1 MAKVELKQP
10 VVQEISEN
18 VKDAQSV
25 VVVDYR
31 GLTVAEDTQLRREL
45 REAGVTY
52 KVYKNTMMNFAFK
65 DTDFE
70 SLSDVL
76 EGPSAI
82 AISKEDAT
90 APARVLAKFAKD
102 APALEIKAGVVE
114 GTYYD
119 ADGMK
124 VIASVPSREELLS
137 KLLGSIQSPIVN
149 FARVL
154 KQIAE
159 NGGAADASADDAK
172 AEAPAEEAKEEA
184 KVEEAKEE
192 APAEA
197 TKEAKAEATKE
208 AKDAE

>member
-10 VVQEISEN
+10 IVQEISEN

-31 GLTVAEDTQLRREL
+31 GLTVDQDTKLRKEL

-65 DTDFE
+65 GTDFE
-70 SLSDVL
+70 SLAPVL

-82 AISKEDAT
+82 AISKDDAT
-90 APARVLAKFAKD
+90 APARIVAKVAEN

-114 GTYYD
+114 GTFYD
-119 ADGMK
+119 AEGMK
-124 VIASVPSREELLS
+124 AIAKIPSRNELLS
-137 KLLGSIQSPIVN
+137 RLLGSLQSPMAN
-149 FARVL
+149 FARVIN
-154 KQIAE
+154 QIAE
-159 NGGAADASADDAK
+159 KTPAAAT
-172 AEAPAEEAKEEA
+172 AEAPAEAPA
-184 KVEEAKEE
+184 AEE

-197 TKEAKAEATKE
+197 
-208 AKDAE
+208 

>member
-10 VVQEISEN
+10 IVQEISEN
-18 VKDAQSV
+18 IKDAQSV

-31 GLTVAEDTQLRREL
+31 GLTVAEDTQLRKQL

-65 DTDFE
+65 GTDFE
-70 SLSDVL
+70 SLAPVL

-82 AISKEDAT
+82 AISTTDAT
-90 APARVLAKFAKD
+90 APARVLAKFAKT

-114 GTYYD
+114 GTFYD

-124 VIASVPSREELLS
+124 AIADVPSREELLS
-137 KLLGSIQSPIVN
+137 KFLGSIQSPITN

-154 KQIAE
+154 NQIAE
-159 NGGAADASADDAK
+159 KGGAGEATAA
-172 AEAPAEEAKEEA
+172 AETEAA
-184 KVEEAKEE
+184 EE
-192 APAEA
+192 APATEEA
-197 TKEAKAEATKE
+197 
-208 AKDAE
+208 